1 MASLWSDKWADVPGQ
16 WSFIGLEWV
25 LRSPDIQWMVVLHY
39 THRRRLVHRSA
50 TGCGS
55 AALKFTQLQTQPST
69 FVMGVMRLARHRWQN

>member
-1 MASLWSDKWADVPGQ
+1 MENLAQWSRLWSDKWADVPGQ

-50 TGCGS
+50 QVVV
-55 AALKFTQLQTQPST
+55 L
-69 FVMGVMRLARHRWQN
+69 RR

>member
-1 MASLWSDKWADVPGQ
+1 MASLWSDKWADVPRQ

-25 LRSPDIQWMVVLHY
+25 LRSRGIQWMVVLHY

-50 TGCGS
+50 PGRGS

-69 FVMGVMRLARHRWQN
+69 FLMGWIRLAEHTWLN